1 MIAAEIASQ
10 FVAAR
15 RVGRH
20 LPEYPGPLPESL
32 SAAYAVQDAAIGFI
46 DKPVVGW
53 KVGRIFPPLSDL
65 FGANRL
71 AGPIFAVTT
80 ESAPNSPSGLI
91 FAGGFGAAE
100 AEFLILIGAD
110 LPVGKQDYS
119 LDEAAAQIS
128 AVHVGIEIASSP
140 LPTINELG
148 PAVTVSDFGNNNGL
162 VIGPK
167 IDNWHNSGFADWR
180 VTLEIDGN
188 IAGDGS
194 ANSFPDGPI
203 GSVQFLLNNLGS
215 RGIAVKAGTWIS
227 SGAVTGV
234 HQVTP
239 GQNVRALFNET
250 LSVSCTIEAAPIV

>member
-1 MIAAEIASQ
+1 MIAAEIANQ
-10 FVAAR
+10 FVTAR
-15 RVGRH
+15 RVGRC

-46 DKPVVGW
+46 EKPVIGW
-53 KVGRIFPPLSDL
+53 KVGRIFPPLSDHY
-65 FGANRL
+65 GANRL
-71 AGPIFAVTT
+71 AGPIFATT
-80 ESAPNSPSGLI
+80 TFCASESSTG
-91 FAGGFGAAE
+91 FVFTGGFGAAE
-100 AEFLILIGAD
+100 AEFLICIASD
-110 LPVGKQDYS
+110 LPVGKQDYT
-119 LDEAAAQIS
+119 LDEAAAQIG
-128 AVHVGIEIASSP
+128 AVYVGIEIASSP

-167 IDNWHNSGFADWR
+167 IENWRSSGFADWI
-180 VTLEIDGN
+180 VALEIDGAV
-188 IAGDGS
+188 AGRGS
-194 ANSFPDGPI
+194 ANAFPHGPI
-203 GSVQFLLNNLGS
+203 GSVQFLLNNLGA
-215 RGIAVKAGTWIS
+215 RGIPVSAGTWVS